1 MKREQLVKFLKELQS
16 DEYDS
21 EEVASMNKSQI
32 IQAIIDCALFYKYYD
47 NDTERPTTS

>member
-32 IQAIIDCALFYKYYD
+32 VQAIIDCALFYKYYD

>member
-1 MKREQLVKFLKELQS
+1 MKRKKLVKILKELLS

-32 IQAIIDCALFYKYYD
+32 VQAIIDCALFYKYYD
-47 NDTERPTTS
+47 NDTEGPTTG